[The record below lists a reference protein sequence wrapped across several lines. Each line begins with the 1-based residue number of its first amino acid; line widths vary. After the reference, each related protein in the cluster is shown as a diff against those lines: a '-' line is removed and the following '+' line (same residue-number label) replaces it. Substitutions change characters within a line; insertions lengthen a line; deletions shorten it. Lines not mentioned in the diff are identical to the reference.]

1 MSNRPRRHDEILGA
15 SVVLTA
21 WSADRRAEMSEALEL
36 LSPDPVD
43 LDEIGLPYLAVERTS
58 VQKAERIRDLLT
70 QAGGTVEL
78 RDEWVTRD
86 EPRPVAARPPCP
98 FCGSTATQPYQH
110 AGPGARKR
118 MTCTTCGRVFRLG
131 TAR

>member
-15 SVVLTA
+15 SVLLTA
-21 WSADRRAEMSEALEL
+21 WSADRRAEMTSTLEL
-36 LSPDPVD
+36 LSADPVD
-43 LDEIGLPYLAVERTS
+43 LDEIALPYLALERAS
-58 VQKAERIRDLLT
+58 REKAERVRDLLT

-86 EPRPVAARPPCP
+86 EPRAAARPPCP
-98 FCGSTATQPYQH
+98 YCGSTATQPYPH